1 MIEVSVVEFEK
12 DFDKYMDRIEA
23 GERFI
28 IRQPDGRGVV
38 AVPAT
43 DLEPLENEVGE
54 SDWYDTYSDHDDA
67 C

>member
-43 DLEPLENEVGE
+43 DLEQHVGEVGE
-54 SDWYDTYSDHDDA
+54 SDWYDTYSNHDDA